1 MSNTKN
7 DVEFK
12 QTSMDLSKAIQGQEK
27 REPKV
32 VQAVK
37 PTPKS
42 ASQPTQEKR
51 EPKHYVDGEVLT
63 EKDLEKMSPTEREN
77 YLEEKRLANV
87 EKMKNIKYH
96 ARDLRK
102 KYQRTEDINSNQPE
116 DPELDGVERDEF
128 CDEFFYDS
136 TSKNRQKNVCKKY
149 HIKQRDLRKGVE
161 VARKL
166 FVPAMM
172 KTEKQSVVMAICDLL
187 EFGDL
192 PGRNEK

>member
-12 QTSMDLSKAIQGQEK
+12 QASMDLSKAIQGSAQEK

-37 PTPKS
+37 PTAKS
-42 ASQPTQEKR
+42 ALSPQPAQPTQEKQ

-87 EKMKNIKYH
+87 EKLKKIKYH
-96 ARDLRK
+96 ARDLRN
-102 KYQRTEDINSNQPE
+102 KYQRSEEINSNQTE
-116 DPELDGVERDEF
+116 DPELDGEESD
-128 CDEFFYDS
+128 DFFYDKPQ
-136 TSKNRQKNVCKKY
+136 KNKQKNVCKKY

-172 KTEKQSVVMAICDLL
+172 KTEKQSVVMAIMDLL

-192 PGRNEK
+192 